1 MIALS
6 LRHRRND
13 IFWFTLFHELYHL
26 FRHSKKETFVHTMGS
41 GIDEDLE
48 SAADSSAPRLLI
60 PRRFA
65 SELSDLTTAAAV
77 EAFAGIG
84 VCTGIAC
91 IESAGTG
98 WRMRWLS
105 VQGGVTTRL
114 QLDGVPGSVC
124 GLAPARLPHY

>member
-13 IFWFTLFHELYHL
+13 IWFTLFHELYHL
-26 FRHSKKETFVHTMGS
+26 FRHSKKETLVDTMGS

-77 EAFAGIG
+77 EALADEIG
-84 VCTGIAC
+84 VTPGIVV
-91 IESAGTG
+91 G
-98 WRMRWLS
+98 RMQHEKLIPHSRWPQLS
-105 VQGGVTTRL
+105 VRYRFDDDQVGV
-114 QLDGVPGSVC
+114 GAAEAGSE
-124 GLAPARLPHY
+124 